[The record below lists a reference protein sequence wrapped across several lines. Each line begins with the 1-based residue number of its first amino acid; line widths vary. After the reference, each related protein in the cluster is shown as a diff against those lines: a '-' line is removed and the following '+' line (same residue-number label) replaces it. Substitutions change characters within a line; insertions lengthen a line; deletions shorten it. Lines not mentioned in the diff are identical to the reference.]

1 MTTFGGRQPSLPP
14 SDPHG
19 LGRSVIDL
27 PGQRDHSVR
36 VRLGA
41 ALVAAFVAVG
51 IGLFL
56 WRRPHAP
63 SQPTADEAQSSS
75 AMAASEPPPEAR
87 QPQLVA
93 PPPPVAVSEARVLGC
108 HDRGPR
114 VTAPDQCDH
123 LPTIE
128 KALVAAIEQ
137 AASCVPSSGGPGSP
151 SSAGS
156 AGGATA
162 ATIEYVVELSFNRSR
177 LTVTLPHEGRSVRD
191 RKVVRACGSAVR
203 AGLQLAQFTGVPHE
217 HAQYKIAVTA
227 TYRPGAD
234 GGI

>member
-27 PGQRDHSVR
+27 PGQRDHSIR

-75 AMAASEPPPEAR
+75 AMAASEAPPESR
-87 QPQLVA
+87 QPPLVT

-114 VTAPDQCDH
+114 VTAPDQCDR
-123 LPTIE
+123 LPAVE

-137 AASCVPSSGGPGSP
+137 AASCVPPSG
-151 SSAGS
+151 ATS
-156 AGGATA
+156 AGGAGGASA

-203 AGLQLAQFTGVPHE
+203 AALQLAQFTGVPHE

>member
-27 PGQRDHSVR
+27 PGQRDHSFR

-41 ALVAAFVAVG
+41 ALVAAFVAAG

-75 AMAASEPPPEAR
+75 SMAASEAPPEAR
-87 QPQLVA
+87 QPQVAA

-108 HDRGPR
+108 HDRGPK

-137 AASCVPSSGGPGSP
+137 AASCVPSSGT
-151 SSAGS
+151 AAS

-162 ATIEYVVELSFNRSR
+162 ATIEYVVDLSFNRSR
-177 LTVTLPHEGRSVRD
+177 LTVALPHEGRSVRD

-203 AGLQLAQFTGVPHE
+203 AAMQLTQLTGVPHE
-217 HAQYKIAVTA
+217 HAQYKIALTA

>member
-75 AMAASEPPPEAR
+75 AIAASEAPPETH
-87 QPQLVA
+87 QPQPA
-93 PPPPVAVSEARVLGC
+93 TPPSPVAVSEARVLGC

-123 LPTIE
+123 LPAVE

-137 AASCVPSSGGPGSP
+137 AASCVPSTGAAGSGSATGPGAAS
-151 SSAGS
+151 
-156 AGGATA
+156 A
-162 ATIEYVVELSFNRSR
+162 ATIEYVVDLSFNRSR

-203 AGLQLAQFTGVPHE
+203 AALQLTQFTGVPHE
-217 HAQYKIAVTA
+217 HAQYRIAVTG
-227 TYRPGAD
+227 TYRPSAD